1 MSFKQLIMEGFKE
14 PQKEW
19 KNKSVKIN
27 GKYTGICIDATIY
40 GDQLIVIL
48 KKDNGEFE
56 AFTFNK
62 NNYDMKINVSDD
74 VVKSFLKS
82 CQSKIKNIKIIEKV
96 KEFTESNNG
105 GVNMII
111 KIDVIKRPYSAGDI
125 IDKSNNM
132 SKLKEFYKEVEDIVN
147 NNKLGIK
154 FNVGHYTTGDSCI
167 IRPI

>member
-1 MSFKQLIMEGFKE
+1 
-14 PQKEW
+14 
-19 KNKSVKIN
+19 
-27 GKYTGICIDATIY
+27 
-40 GDQLIVIL
+40 
-48 KKDNGEFE
+48 
-56 AFTFNK
+56 
-62 NNYDMKINVSDD
+62 
-74 VVKSFLKS
+74 
-82 CQSKIKNIKIIEKV
+82 
-96 KEFTESNNG
+96 
-105 GVNMII
+105 MII